1 MIKSAAGIVAISME
15 SLPIS
20 FKPCLLSQV
29 RLIFANKPSLL
40 CVNTLSLLLID
51 KLTVLLFSGST
62 SDTLTAFDP
71 LYWVNA
77 PLATLNTPDDAFL
90 MIVVPSILTATS
102 NPPSVPS
109 VILTVL
115 SFEVT
120 SPRATVI
127 LPLFWLTLVT
137 NDLATALSVRLRSA
151 ILLSV
156 YFLAPVIVLEVLVS
170 PVEPIKSFLAL
181 SIAFLR
187 LPSPVPPILSNSFC
201 TSAGI
206 ASASKTNGLFTV
218 ESSVVKPISTLI
230 LSPSLYLLITISP
243 SFAFFNAFSNAVLA
257 AVRSVP
263 IVLFLYKHKC
273 LVAIL

>member
-1 MIKSAAGIVAISME
+1 MIKSVAGIVAISME

-20 FKPCLLSQV
+20 FKPCSLSQV

-90 MIVVPSILTATS
+90 MIVVPSILAETS
-102 NPPSVPS
+102 MPPSTPLLIV
-109 VILTVL
+109 TVL

-120 SPRATVI
+120 LPRDTII
-127 LPLFWLTLVT
+127 LPSASSTLVT
-137 NDLATALSVRLRSA
+137 NEDSTAVSFTSRSA

-156 YFLAPVIVLEVLVS
+156 YFLAPVIV
-170 PVEPIKSFLAL
+170 
-181 SIAFLR
+181 
-187 LPSPVPPILSNSFC
+187 
-201 TSAGI
+201 
-206 ASASKTNGLFTV
+206 
-218 ESSVVKPISTLI
+218 
-230 LSPSLYLLITISP
+230 
-243 SFAFFNAFSNAVLA
+243 
-257 AVRSVP
+257 
-263 IVLFLYKHKC
+263 
-273 LVAIL
+273 

>member
-1 MIKSAAGIVAISME
+1 MIKSVAGIVAISME

-20 FKPCLLSQV
+20 FKPCSLSQV

-170 PVEPIKSFLAL
+170 PVEPINSFLAA
-181 SIAFLR
+181 SIALAI

-206 ASASKTNGLFTV
+206 ASASKTNGFFTV

>member
-1 MIKSAAGIVAISME
+1 MIKSAAGIVAIAVE

-20 FKPCLLSQV
+20 FKPSVLSQV

-120 SPRATVI
+120 SPRVTVI

-151 ILLSV
+151 ILPSV

-170 PVEPIKSFLAL
+170 PVEPINSFLAAE
-181 SIAFLR
+181 IAWTI
-187 LPSPVPPILSNSFC
+187 LPSLPLVILFNSIC

-206 ASASKTNGLFTV
+206 ASASKTNGFFTV